1 VFAIRVKTA
10 AAGEIRSSSNAEE
23 AAAHA
28 VRESASVPPFL
39 ARAQTCAGM
48 LDYLR
53 AFLAA

>member
-28 VRESASVPPFL
+28 VRGSASVPPFL
-39 ARAQTCAGM
+39 ARAQTSAGM